1 VSECRFIIGD
11 SLEVLRS
18 MPADSVDLVV
28 TSPPF
33 LALRSYLPADHP
45 DKGKE
50 IGSEATPGAFID
62 VLLDVVEELDRV
74 LAPHGSICI
83 ELGDTYAGSGG
94 AGGDYNEDGLREGQP
109 AFIGSAR
116 RGGGDEWPEPKSLCM
131 IPQSFAWALAYGRN
145 PFTGRETPRW
155 RVRNIIRWCRSN
167 PPVGALGDKFRN
179 ATSEMVVACKSRTR
193 YFDLDSVRTEYSP
206 NTNARTAKGVTQRPN
221 TDKSA
226 DDEGRGGNFSTLN
239 VVNNDGAGA
248 PPLDFWVDTWGR
260 VVERLT
266 KAMLPERVCNVCGE
280 PSRRIVEPTERYAE
294 RLESHSWASGGK
306 ERGHAKPASSV
317 GWDDGSP
324 VSAERTTTGWTDC
337 GHNDWRAGVGYDP
350 FAGTTGD
357 DMSECRFIIGDSL
370 EVLRSMPADSVDL
383 VVTSPPF
390 LALRSYLPAD
400 HPDKGKEIGSEA
412 TPGAFID
419 VLLDVV
425 EELDRV
431 LAPHG
436 SICIELGDTY
446 AGSGGSGGDYNADG
460 LRDGQ
465 EKFSGSK
472 SRTGWH
478 RPPTNPDHPRTK
490 DWRQEVAADSGT
502 PNGGSGWPLDK
513 SLSLIPQSFAW
524 ALAYGR
530 NPFTGR
536 ETPRWRVRNIIRWCR
551 PNPPVGALGDKFR
564 PATSEMVV
572 ACKSRTRYFDLDAV
586 RTEHQSPPHSVGSAM
601 VNGQPREKSEG
612 MSNPAGAPPLDFW
625 VIPTAPYKNQHY
637 ATFPPAL
644 ITKPIESM
652 TPRRVCRV
660 CGEPSRRI
668 VESVHDVEHNRDQR
682 SVGTSR
688 GWNESRGDG
697 GSGPFSNAEYATLGW
712 TDCGHNDWRRG
723 ICLDP
728 FGGSGT
734 TGAVATGHG
743 RDAILIDLDERNAEL
758 AIQRLGMFL
767 TVEHHAPPEQCE
779 RCGAAGPTP
788 HESTCP
794 AA

>member
-1 VSECRFIIGD
+1 
-11 SLEVLRS
+11 
-18 MPADSVDLVV
+18 
-28 TSPPF
+28 
-33 LALRSYLPADHP
+33 
-45 DKGKE
+45 
-50 IGSEATPGAFID
+50 
-62 VLLDVVEELDRV
+62 
-74 LAPHGSICI
+74 
-83 ELGDTYAGSGG
+83 
-94 AGGDYNEDGLREGQP
+94 
-109 AFIGSAR
+109 
-116 RGGGDEWPEPKSLCM
+116 
-131 IPQSFAWALAYGRN
+131 
-145 PFTGRETPRW
+145 
-155 RVRNIIRWCRSN
+155 
-167 PPVGALGDKFRN
+167 
-179 ATSEMVVACKSRTR
+179 
-193 YFDLDSVRTEYSP
+193 
-206 NTNARTAKGVTQRPN
+206 
-221 TDKSA
+221 
-226 DDEGRGGNFSTLN
+226 
-239 VVNNDGAGA
+239 
-248 PPLDFWVDTWGR
+248 
-260 VVERLT
+260 
-266 KAMLPERVCNVCGE
+266 
-280 PSRRIVEPTERYAE
+280 
-294 RLESHSWASGGK
+294 
-306 ERGHAKPASSV
+306 
-317 GWDDGSP
+317 
-324 VSAERTTTGWTDC
+324 
-337 GHNDWRAGVGYDP
+337 
-350 FAGTTGD
+350 
-357 DMSECRFIIGDSL
+357 MSECRFIIGDSL

-446 AGSGGSGGDYNADG
+446 SSSGGSGGDYAEGGMREGQPAFDG
-460 LRDGQ
+460 SAR
-465 EKFSGSK
+465 
-472 SRTGWH
+472 RT
-478 RPPTNPDHPRTK
+478 RTNNLYNTENRYSDEWNKGNTAGKPI
-490 DWRQEVAADSGT
+490 EGIAM
-502 PNGGSGWPLDK
+502 NGGPGWPEAK
-513 SLSLIPQSFAW
+513 SLCMIPQSFAW

-564 PATSEMVV
+564 NATSEMVV
-572 ACKSRTRYFDLDAV
+572 ACKSRTRYFDLDSV
-586 RTEHQSPPHSVGSAM
+586 RTPAKYPDDIRPEGSA
-601 VNGQPREKSEG
+601 GYRGITEGGPRKIHLPSD
-612 MSNPAGAPPLDFW
+612 PAGAPPLDFW

-743 RDAILIDLDERNAEL
+743 RDAILCDLDERNADL
-758 AIQRLGMFL
+758 ARERLGMFL
-767 TVEHHAPPEQCE
+767 TVEYHADTKPIV
-779 RCGAAGPTP
+779 
-788 HESTCP
+788 P
-794 AA
+794 APLDVTTEAV